1 MTKSSTPATLCRIT
15 TMASLGQVKEDRG
28 GPMAEREWV
37 VGVLRAANEL
47 KVGTRD
53 SWLGHPVTGEGE
65 REASGVRGRG
75 GPIG

>member
-1 MTKSSTPATLCRIT
+1 
-15 TMASLGQVKEDRG
+15 
-28 GPMAEREWV
+28 MAEREWV
-37 VGVLRAANEL
+37 VGVLGAANEL

-53 SWLGHPVTGEGE
+53 SWLGHPFTGEGE